1 MPPAEEAAFP
11 LHQFVGIGDFG
22 QVWLSSRESS
32 RLAIK
37 LFTHRAFRVNADKSL
52 EQLDRALIDFR
63 SPFVLSAARR
73 LDLRDFADQ
82 GWPPFA
88 LVMPFLTPSLRSVL
102 DDLRREQRTLPFTW
116 IEKWVWQIQRG
127 LEAIHQRGF
136 VHRNLTPG
144 NVLFRFPTDV
154 KYRGPESLGKAEAV
168 ITGLEWLGRPGE
180 DSLIP
185 RQQREQPASMTGE
198 ARAMGALI
206 EAMLA
211 VGKGEDTEPEK
222 DALDKLKMI
231 AKDLSSER
239 STRIEDFA
247 GPPGHRLLDVLGVG
261 AMGIVFK
268 AL

>member
-1 MPPAEEAAFP
+1 MIC
-11 LHQFVGIGDFG
+11 GG
-22 QVWLSSRESS
+22 SS
-32 RLAIK
+32 
-37 LFTHRAFRVNADKSL
+37 
-52 EQLDRALIDFR
+52 
-63 SPFVLSAARR
+63 
-73 LDLRDFADQ
+73 
-82 GWPPFA
+82 G
-88 LVMPFLTPSLRSVL
+88 
-102 DDLRREQRTLPFTW
+102 TLPFTW

-154 KYRGPESLGKAEAV
+154 KYRGPESLGKAEV
-168 ITGLEWLGRPGE
+168 VMTYNSSRLGRPGE

-185 RQQREQPASMTGE
+185 RQQRPATRQHDRRSSCNGV
-198 ARAMGALI
+198 LI

-268 AL
+268 VL